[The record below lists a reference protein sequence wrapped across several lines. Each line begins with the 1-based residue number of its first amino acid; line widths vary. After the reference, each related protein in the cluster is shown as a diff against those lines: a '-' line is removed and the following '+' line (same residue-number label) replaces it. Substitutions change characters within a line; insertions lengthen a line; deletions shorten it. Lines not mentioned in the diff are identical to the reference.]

1 MLGIFVLAFLGSPQA
16 PEAENIV
23 RRNLQAAVG
32 FEFKGSSHEDNGPS
46 FTASGWSRR
55 ESDLAT
61 LSLSAQRISTRH
73 TPEEYWTGISP
84 ALLSNEPPLGYS
96 GFPVAENARRGGSQ
110 ASSFLQAYDGRIFV
124 KCSLSYRPYIDQGGI
139 PRWRAAD
146 PEGDKDVCEGIAR
159 FTLAEV
165 RGFDGQQSSP
175 VNIGG
180 FPIAAL
186 TGPRGERLVDLAGYC
201 QVLEL
206 NLRTNGVLGTA
217 SFTVGG
223 EQVIIPLAAKGIKD
237 GPRWIETND
246 ISLIKDGKWY
256 VSYAALQEARGQ

>member
-16 PEAENIV
+16 PEAESIV

-32 FEFKGSSHEDNGPS
+32 FEFKGSSHEDNGHS

-73 TPEEYWTGISP
+73 TPEDYWKGIRP
-84 ALLSNEPPLGYS
+84 ALPSNEPPSGYS

-124 KCSLSYRPYIDQGGI
+124 DCSVSYRPYIDQGGI
-139 PRWRAAD
+139 PRWRSTD
-146 PEGDKDVCEGIAR
+146 PEGDKDVCEGIVR
-159 FTLAEV
+159 FTLAQV
-165 RGFDGQQSSP
+165 RGFDAQQASP
-175 VNIGG
+175 VGVGG
-180 FPIAAL
+180 ASVASL

-201 QVLEL
+201 QALGL

-217 SFTVGG
+217 SFTAGG
-223 EQVIIPLAAKGIKD
+223 EEVIVPLAARKVKD
-237 GPRWIETND
+237 GPRWIDTND
-246 ISLIKDGKWY
+246 ISLIRGDKWY
-256 VSYAALQEARGQ
+256 VSYAALQEARGH